1 MLYDEVLKRV
11 RRAMELLEETITLDP
26 EKGNTSFK
34 DVESVSKHLLK
45 AQDVVTELMVSLDF
59 ERGGEIARNLFSI
72 YIFVNRELMEANVKK
87 QRDPLENVEGLF
99 VELRNTWVSVVR
111 RSEGMSVVEPPK
123 NSLNIAG

>member
-1 MLYDEVLKRV
+1 
-11 RRAMELLEETITLDP
+11 MELLEETITLDP

-111 RSEGMSVVEPPK
+111 LSEGMSVVEPPK

>member
-1 MLYDEVLKRV
+1 MD
-11 RRAMELLEETITLDP
+11 LLEETTTLDP
-26 EKGNTSFK
+26 DKENNSFK

-87 QRDPLENVEGLF
+87 QLDPLQSVEGLF
-99 VELRNTWVSVVR
+99 VELRDTWVSVVR
-111 RSEGMSVVEPPK
+111 DSEGVTVLEPPT